1 MTTIT
6 VVELARDVDD
16 FLVFKRALG
25 YPYRRSEQTLRSF
38 QRFVESDAHPG
49 SRLNL
54 EAILKRWLNRIDG
67 RKPITV
73 GLELGIIRQLC
84 LYRRRR
90 DPHSFVPDHALAP
103 VVESSFVPHIFSYDE
118 VHRILKAV
126 EIHRIYNV
134 STTMLRT
141 LVLVLYCTG
150 LRLGEAARLQLQDID
165 LEGLIFVIRESK
177 GRTRIV
183 PFRADLGREL
193 HTYLSERDLVAGD
206 VNGDGNTAL
215 FLRRNGQPIS
225 LRTASQAIR
234 RILRK
239 IGIKPEEG
247 RVGAR
252 PYEFRHA
259 FAVHRLTDWY
269 RHGIDIHAR
278 LPWLS
283 AYMGHVNVLGTE
295 VYLAATPEL
304 MKLASQRFE
313 GRLKTARKT
322 R

>member
-6 VVELARDVDD
+6 IAALVRDIDD

-25 YPYRRSEQTLRSF
+25 YSYQRGELTLRSF
-38 QRFVESDAHPG
+38 KRFVEGDVHPD
-49 SRLNL
+49 SKFML
-54 EAILKRWLNRIDG
+54 EATLKRWLNRTDG
-67 RKPITV
+67 RKPVTA
-73 GLELGIIRQLC
+73 GLELGVIRQLC

-90 DPHSFVPDHALAP
+90 DPYSFVPDHALAP
-103 VVESSFVPHIFSYDE
+103 VVEAPFEPHIFSYDE

-126 EIHRIYNV
+126 EIHQCKNV
-134 STTMLRT
+134 SAKMLRT
-141 LVLVLYCTG
+141 LILVLYCTG
-150 LRLGEAARLQLQDID
+150 LRLGEAVRLRLPDID
-165 LEGLIFVIRESK
+165 LARQIFVVRESK

-183 PFRADLGREL
+183 PFRADLAREL
-193 HTYLSERDLVAGD
+193 HTCLSERDLVASD
-206 VNGDGNTAL
+206 VDGDGNAAL
-215 FLRRNGQPIS
+215 FLRRNGQPLP

-239 IGIKPEEG
+239 EGIKPQEG
-247 RVGAR
+247 RLGPC

-269 RHGIDIHAR
+269 RQGIDIHAK

-304 MKLASQRFE
+304 MELASQRFE
-313 GRLKTARKT
+313 ERLRTAR
-322 R
+322 RAR